1 MRIRHAGSAAFD
13 LRRNLH
19 GSPGGASVTS
29 LLRGAVGKDLYG
41 LAGLKREDKE
51 ALKKML
57 LENEFGAGAE
67 EVVVEEATT
76 TEELLSFPPAEHH
89 IKLVKFAKEFNKIF
103 SDSPR
108 AFIRRNF
115 TRHAAKEFRNQFLD
129 FVFIDASH
137 DYDSV
142 LEDIKIWAPK
152 VRKGGLISGHDIND
166 PEVKKAVDE
175 VFKNYK
181 IGPDNI
187 WYLYKK

>member
-1 MRIRHAGSAAFD
+1 MRVDGVTVVPPRYMHRKHWLEKIIND
-13 LRRNLH
+13 NQYYI
-19 GSPGGASVTS
+19 GAE
-29 LLRGAVGKDLYG
+29 LGLLYG
-41 LAGLKREDKE
+41 ETYMHLLKNCPDLKLIGVDAGMDDREWR
-51 ALKKML
+51 A
-57 LENEFGAGAE
+57 
-67 EVVVEEATT
+67 VEATT
-76 TEELLSFPPAEHH
+76 TEELLSFPPGEHH
-89 IKLVKFAKEFNKIF
+89 IELVKFAKEFNKIF

-166 PEVKKAVDE
+166 PAVKKAVDE

-187 WYLYKK
+187 WYLYSK